1 MSYTPYKAFF
11 LGYNELGTEVH
22 VTESQVIA
30 FGVNDKLLCCTVRL
44 FVLLVRSLME
54 TGEKCIITLLAI
66 FKANLEL

>member
-1 MSYTPYKAFF
+1 MSYTPNKAF

-30 FGVNDKLLCCTVRL
+30 FGFDEKLLSSTVRL
-44 FVLLVRSLME
+44 FVLLVRALME
-54 TGEKCIITLLAI
+54 TGEKCIITLVAT